1 MAVVLSGNISQNF
14 SGTVMTFTDT
24 STGVGTLVS
33 RILTIQN
40 ANDVVLD
47 TIDMGASLTATY
59 DITADA
65 WFKFTE
71 QIIDET
77 GTYTLT
83 LTYLS
88 TAFYENTFSNTIAQL
103 GCDCNCGNED
113 LTYADKGEL
122 FKAAALRFAAGGFGV
137 AANNNIVAANI
148 YISGS

>member
-1 MAVVLSGNISQNF
+1 MSVVLSGNITQSYDG
-14 SGTVMTFTDT
+14 STLLFTDT
-24 STGVGTLVS
+24 SSGVVDLVS

-40 ANDVVLD
+40 SNDVVLD
-47 TIDMGASLTATY
+47 TIDMGDSLTASY
-59 DITADA
+59 DITADQ
-65 WFKFTE
+65 WLKFSE
-71 QIIDET
+71 QVIDGS

-148 YISGS
+148 YITGS